1 MSASRLGRYTSL
13 ESAPG
18 SWLEPTACMAY
29 LEMREISLTYRE
41 FKSPASRSLITVPT
55 ELTWANLKV
64 Q

>member
-18 SWLEPTACMAY
+18 SWLEPTASMAY
-29 LEMREISLTYRE
+29 LEMREIPLSYRE
-41 FKSPASRSLITVPT
+41 IKRPPSRSLITVPT

-64 Q
+64 